1 MSEMINTEAK
11 ATIAK
16 EVTKPKSSVK
26 TGLSAKDMVMG
37 VGSNIVVV
45 AATNVA
51 LLAGS
56 KLVSLAGNGIKK
68 AGQALKSRKEA
79 KKALKAQSQ
88 NEVKEQVTEPVK
100 PEVEE

>member
-1 MSEMINTEAK
+1 MSEMINTEAVMPE
-11 ATIAK
+11 ANEIAQ
-16 EVTKPKSSVK
+16 EVTKPAVVK
-26 TGLSAKDMVMG
+26 TGLSAKDVAMG

-56 KLVSLAGNGIKK
+56 KLIGLAGAGIKK
-68 AGQALKSRKEA
+68 AGKALKARKE
-79 KKALKAQSQ
+79 KKALKAEKPQ
-88 NEVKEQVTEPVK
+88 EVTGQVVE

>member
-11 ATIAK
+11 APIAK
-16 EVTKPKSSVK
+16 EVTKPKSSIK

-79 KKALKAQSQ
+79 KKALKARPQ
-88 NEVKEQVTEPVK
+88 EVKEDQAVEPE